1 MENVATIGLDIA
13 KDVFQ
18 VHGADANGTPLFNRR
33 LRRAEV
39 LSFFESLP
47 PCLVG
52 IEACGTS
59 HYWARCIAKFGHDVR
74 LIHATYVKPFVKRG
88 KSDANDS
95 EAISEAVTRKTMR
108 FVPIKS
114 ADQQAAAMIFR
125 TRSLFVRQR
134 VQATNAL
141 RAQLAEL
148 GIIADTGR
156 GSFKLLARTVRGA
169 GETDLPKAARDA
181 LEEIVQQIERLSERI
196 RKLDHEIVTR
206 ADRDEDMRRLMTIP
220 GVGPIIAAAVRAIA
234 PNPSGFNSARH
245 FAAWIGLTPKSHSS
259 GGKVL
264 LGRISKMGNRELRS
278 LLFSG
283 AVSVLG
289 IVKDDNPT
297 VRWAKRLRERRPFKV
312 AAVALANKLA
322 RIIWALLV
330 KGGVYARS
338 KITSSSEATA
348 IEEFRMN

>member
-1 MENVATIGLDIA
+1 MENAATIGLDIA
-13 KDVFQ
+13 KNVFQ
-18 VHGADANGTPLFNRR
+18 VHGADIDGTPLFNRK

-39 LSFFESLP
+39 LGFFERLP
-47 PCLVG
+47 LCLVG

-74 LIHATYVKPFVKRG
+74 LIHTTYVKAFVKRG
-88 KSDANDS
+88 KSDAYDS
-95 EAISEAVTRKTMR
+95 EAISEAVTQKTMR

-148 GIIADTGR
+148 GIIADTGH
-156 GSFKLLARTVRGA
+156 GSFKFLAGTVRGIE
-169 GETDLPKAARDA
+169 ETGFPKAARDA
-181 LEEIVQQIERLSERI
+181 LEEIVQQIECLSERI
-196 RKLDHEIVTR
+196 RKLDHQIVAR
-206 ADRDEDMRRLMTIP
+206 ANRDEDMRRLMTIP
-220 GVGPIIAAAVRAIA
+220 GVGPLIAAAVKAIA
-234 PNPSGFNSARH
+234 PDPSAFNSSRH
-245 FAAWIGLTPKSHSS
+245 FAAWIGLTPKSHST

-264 LGRISKMGNRELRS
+264 LGRISKMGNRQLRS
-278 LLFSG
+278 LLFLA
-283 AVSVLG
+283 AVTVLG
-289 IVKDDNPT
+289 TVKDDSPM

-312 AAVALANKLA
+312 AAVAVANKLA

-338 KITSSSEATA
+338 KIASSSEAA
-348 IEEFRMN
+348 ASEA